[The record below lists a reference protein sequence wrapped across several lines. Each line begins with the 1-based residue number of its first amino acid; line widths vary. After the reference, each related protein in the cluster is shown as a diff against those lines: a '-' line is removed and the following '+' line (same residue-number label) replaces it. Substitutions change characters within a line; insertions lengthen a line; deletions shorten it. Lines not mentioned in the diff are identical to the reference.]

1 MFVLKKVYP
10 GNLLQVATQNVMNEE
25 RLTAWKERKAAQ
37 RKEEMINSSRVYV
50 SIEKHKPSGKK
61 RLHSTL
67 PI

>member
-1 MFVLKKVYP
+1 MNKVYP

-25 RLTAWKERKAAQ
+25 RLTAWEVRKAAQ
-37 RKEEMINSSRVYV
+37 RKEEMISSSRVFV
-50 SIEKHKPSGKK
+50 SIEKHKSSGKK